1 MVETVNAGLLARE
14 GAFRLSEGQMLQMR
28 EIAKVIHE
36 DPSRIAEFERDPEA
50 FARGVNGF
58 EPPAGF
64 HLHVA
69 DSANNLYPPEDAGIF
84 GAEDRAN
91 WARLEFRAGY
101 KTFSLVAC
109 L

>member
-1 MVETVNAGLLARE
+1 MVETVNAGTLAQA
-14 GAFRLSEGQMLQMR
+14 GAFRLTPGQMAQMR
-28 EIAKVIHE
+28 EIAKVIHD
-36 DPSRIAEFERDPEA
+36 DPSRLADFERDPEG
-50 FARGVNGF
+50 FARAVNGF

-69 DSANNLYPPEDAGIF
+69 DSQNNLYPAEEAGIF
-84 GAEDRAN
+84 GAEDRSD

-109 L
+109 I